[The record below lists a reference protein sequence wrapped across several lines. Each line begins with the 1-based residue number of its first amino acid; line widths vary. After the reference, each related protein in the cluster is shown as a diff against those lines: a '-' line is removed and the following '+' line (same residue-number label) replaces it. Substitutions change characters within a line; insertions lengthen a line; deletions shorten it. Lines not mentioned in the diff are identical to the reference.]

1 MHSMEK
7 TDKDAYEIEINC
19 SATEAKVLQESG

>member
-1 MHSMEK
+1 MEK

-19 SATEAKVLQESG
+19 SATEAKVLQESGW